1 MGDEHARFE
10 ELAVGHVLG
19 GLPAADAAAFRDHL
33 GGCRTCRSRVAEL
46 RGIADDLAAAER
58 DERARAVVRTEVP
71 RRADEEEPDT
81 GLATGRIGLR
91 QVTFAVVI
99 VALLATAMGFWN
111 LHLRTASATY
121 YTAAEARGETLKTL
135 AEGTPTEVETAGPVT
150 AYAALDGD
158 TIAVTI
164 GGLAPLDGETWLVA
178 WFQEADGQR
187 ALRLAAPGGLDDGAV
202 SFRDVVGSATE
213 IVVTREPQQG
223 SAVPSAPPVV
233 RIPLGGG

>member
-1 MGDEHARFE
+1 MGDEHSRFE

-71 RRADEEEPDT
+71 RRADEEQET
-81 GLATGRIGLR
+81 ELATGRIGLR
-91 QVTFAVVI
+91 QVTFAVVV

-111 LHLRTASATY
+111 LHLRTTSATY
-121 YTAAEARGETLKTL
+121 FTAAEARGDTLRSL
-135 AEGTPTEVETAGPVT
+135 AQGTPVEVETTGSVT
-150 AYAALDGD
+150 AYATLDGD
-158 TIAVTI
+158 TLAVTI
-164 GGLAPLDGETWLVA
+164 GGLARLDGETWLVA
-178 WFQEADGQR
+178 WFRDGSGDR

-202 SFRDVVGSATE
+202 SFSETIGTATE
-213 IVVTREPQQG
+213 VVVTREPQQG
-223 SAVPSAPPVV
+223 SAAPSSPPVV
-233 RIPLGGG
+233 RIPLGSG